1 MSKPTQKQ
9 LADLY
14 HCDQPTISRL
24 KARGVDIH
32 DKEAV
37 RAEILSQAKRPKAWV
52 SGCPWDDKPEQE
64 PVDEHAFDGGV
75 TDDMIRQLES
85 QAVCASD
92 YDAARFARTKIQCL
106 KELMQLKIQARDYV
120 HIGEVEADY
129 IKTGSAVKA
138 GINSMI
144 GILPP
149 MLEGLSAAEMKPK
162 LKAQGYIILQQL
174 AEANNKEHT

>member
-24 KARGVDIH
+24 KSRGIDIH

-37 RAEILSQAKRPKAWV
+37 RSEILSQAKRPKAWV
-52 SGCPWDDKPEQE
+52 GGCPWDEKPEQE
-64 PVDEHAFDGGV
+64 PIDDTVFDEGV
-75 TDDMIRQLES
+75 NDKMISNLEQ
-85 QAVCASD
+85 QAIRAMD
-92 YDAARFARTKIQCL
+92 YDEARFARTKIQCL

-120 HIGEVEADY
+120 HVDQVEADNV
-129 IKTGSAVKA
+129 KSGNGVKA

-144 GILPP
+144 GVLPP

-162 LKAQGYIILQQL
+162 IKEQGYIILRQL
-174 AEANNKEHT
+174 SDSMSKLYK